1 MSDAGRKDGRE
12 RERGQADQ
20 AKPSAEL
27 VGTVRDFDAG
37 ERERLAVFESGRQPL
52 RPASPARSFEK
63 PSQPV
68 AKPEG
73 ASGFNRTMSAIRT
86 VLPLVQKVL
95 PLLDGNVALAVANLL
110 VPRQQGPAVDLKPIE
125 GALTRMRTEHLELQG
140 KIDEQGTSLKR
151 IGDQLDLVKES
162 TERHA
167 LEQKEV
173 TDNLHLLQKK
183 VTVFAWTGLILLA
196 LSLGV
201 NLVLFLRVEH
211 IWR

>member
-1 MSDAGRKDGRE
+1 MSDAGRKDGEE
-12 RERGQADQ
+12 RELGQADR
-20 AKPSAEL
+20 ANPSAERG
-27 VGTVRDFDAG
+27 GTVRDFDTG
-37 ERERLAVFESGRQPL
+37 ERERTAVLESGRPPL
-52 RPASPARSFEK
+52 RPASPARSLQK

-73 ASGFNRTMSAIRT
+73 TSGFNKTMGAIRT
-86 VLPLVQKVL
+86 VLPLVQRVL

-125 GALTRMRTEHLELQG
+125 GALTRMRTEHLELGG
-140 KIDEQGTSLKR
+140 KLDEQASSLKR

-162 TERHA
+162 TERHS

-173 TDNLHLLQKK
+173 TDDLHRLQKK

-196 LSLGV
+196 VSIGV
-201 NLVLFLRVEH
+201 NVVLFLRVEH

>member
-1 MSDAGRKDGRE
+1 
-12 RERGQADQ
+12 
-20 AKPSAEL
+20 
-27 VGTVRDFDAG
+27 
-37 ERERLAVFESGRQPL
+37 
-52 RPASPARSFEK
+52 
-63 PSQPV
+63 
-68 AKPEG
+68 
-73 ASGFNRTMSAIRT
+73 MSALRT

-140 KIDEQGTSLKR
+140 KLDQQGTSLKR

-162 TERHA
+162 TERNT

-183 VTVFAWTGLILLA
+183 VTLFAWTGLILLA
-196 LSLGV
+196 LSIAV